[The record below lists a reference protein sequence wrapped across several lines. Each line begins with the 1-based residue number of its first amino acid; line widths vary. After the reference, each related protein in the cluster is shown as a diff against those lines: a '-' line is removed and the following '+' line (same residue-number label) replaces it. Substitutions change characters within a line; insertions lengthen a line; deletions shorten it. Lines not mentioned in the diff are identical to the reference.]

1 MKKSFKGLIAGLV
14 MLLCSGTAF
23 AGDFDW
29 SQFWCNYGADMKA
42 GTVVVDVAGGIN
54 WEFFSD
60 FQYGFSMPY
69 AEAALDICCPIWKL
83 PFSFGGFFGT
93 KMAFGSIFKFD
104 TEFGAQAKYHFM
116 LPLEGL
122 DTYVGVRLGAYAYSL
137 FSVWGFYWSGFAGA
151 TYYFASKNFGIV
163 AEFGY
168 PVWAKVGISL
178 KF

>member
-29 SQFWCNYGADMKA
+29 SQFWCNYGADMKG
-42 GTVVVDVAGGIN
+42 GTVVVDVTGGIN

-60 FQYGFSMPY
+60 FSYGMSLPY
-69 AEAALDICCPIWKL
+69 VEGSLDVCCPIWKL
-83 PFSFGGFFGT
+83 PFSFGAFFGT
-93 KMAFGSIFKFD
+93 KMAFGNSFKFD
-104 TEFGAQAKYHFM
+104 ADFGGQVKYHFM
-116 LPLEGL
+116 LPVEGL
-122 DTYVGVRLGAYAYSL
+122 DTYIGVRLGVDA
-137 FSVWGFYWSGFAGA
+137 FNFTYWSFYYAGFAGV